1 MSLTYWG
8 AYGGVTF
15 IALLGLAADASGQ
28 GERRQQSR
36 QVVHDHLNSLGS
48 VRVGK
53 RLTLEDLHNEDLRK
67 IFDRCDFFLL
77 RYPRYP
83 VEVVPVTPL
92 RVNNLFIVCDGHV
105 TRVSDETELRDFFLQ
120 RFPVAADDTMM
131 ADGAR
136 SWLFLAQEL
145 QQDGFLSFGSPSI
158 RTTGSVSEGFVDVT
172 KDSGEGRLSV
182 TMEFTGGKLSNVSS
196 GGQAVPG
203 ARRLK

>member
-15 IALLGLAADASGQ
+15 IALLGLAADVSGQ
-28 GERRQQSR
+28 GDRRQQSR
-36 QVVHDHLNSLGS
+36 QVVQDHLNSLGS
-48 VRVGK
+48 VRMGK
-53 RLTLEDLHNEDLRK
+53 RLKLEDLQSEDLRK
-67 IFDRCDFFLL
+67 VFDRCDFFLL

-83 VEVVPVTPL
+83 VEVVPATPL
-92 RVNNLFIVCDGHV
+92 QVNNLFIVCDGHV
-105 TRVSDETELRDFFLQ
+105 TRVSDETALRAFFLQ

-131 ADGAR
+131 AGGAR

-145 QQDGFLSFGSPSI
+145 QQDGFLSFGSPSV

-172 KDSGEGRLSV
+172 EESGEGRLSV
-182 TMEFTGGKLSNVSS
+182 TMEFTGGRLSNVSS
-196 GGQAVPG
+196 GGQALPG